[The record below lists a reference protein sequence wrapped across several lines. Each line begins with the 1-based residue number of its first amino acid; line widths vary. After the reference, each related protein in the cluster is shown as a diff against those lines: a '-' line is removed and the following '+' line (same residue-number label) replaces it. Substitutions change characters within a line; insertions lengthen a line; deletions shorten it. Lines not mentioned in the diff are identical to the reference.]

1 LEQHNIVLTLAPATA
16 LVGAFFFIIMTEN
29 KFTYV
34 QYSAIRGMYKIG
46 FTRKSNG
53 EDRRK
58 SGTIYLP
65 DLCIICICSFETI
78 TESQLKKMYQ
88 NKRQDG
94 EWFDLNEVD
103 LNKIKS
109 IMAKDDEYFD
119 SELMLDKLKLQ
130 IGMLCELQ
138 YRKGLQ
144 HGADFT
150 KRQWITDKEISDFRH
165 KGYPEGFSIIQDP
178 ISKFKWKNNERILM
192 EMDSR
197 FETLKYLLQSKNYEE
212 FLNHSLSLQW
222 HKKLWKDY
230 NSNDLKQ
237 SIKNRF

>member
-1 LEQHNIVLTLAPATA
+1 
-16 LVGAFFFIIMTEN
+16 MTEN

-34 QYSAIRGMYKIG
+34 QYSAIRGKYKIG

-53 EDRRK
+53 ENRRK
-58 SGTIYLP
+58 SGLIYLP
-65 DLCIICICSFETI
+65 DLCIICICSFEII
-78 TESQLKKMYQ
+78 TESDLKKMYQ
-88 NKRQDG
+88 HKREKG
-94 EWFDLNEVD
+94 TEWFDLNQED

-130 IGMLCELQ
+130 IGMLCEMQ

-150 KRQWITDKEISDFRH
+150 KRKWITHQEISDFRH
-165 KGYPEGFSIIQDP
+165 KGYVEGFTIVEDP
-178 ISKFKWKNNERILM
+178 VIKKRKYKLNERVIW
-192 EMDSR
+192 EIDER
-197 FETLKYLLQSKNYEE
+197 FATLKALLESQDYQEFINYVMD
-212 FLNHSLSLQW
+212 LQLD
-222 HKKLWKDY
+222 KELWYDY

-237 SIKNRF
+237 SLKNINK

>member
-1 LEQHNIVLTLAPATA
+1 MSSYWGI
-16 LVGAFFFIIMTEN
+16 FFTTMTEN

-34 QYSAIRGMYKIG
+34 QYSAIRGLYKIG

-53 EDRRK
+53 ENRRK

-78 TESQLKKMYQ
+78 TESELHKMYE

-94 EWFDLNEVD
+94 EWFDLNESD

-150 KRQWITDKEISDFRH
+150 KRKWITDDEICNFRI
-165 KGYPEGFSIIQDP
+165 KGSSEGFTNIQDP
-178 ISKFKWKNNERILM
+178 ISKRKWKDNERVKM
-192 EMDSR
+192 EIDNR
-197 FETLKYLLQSKNYEE
+197 FATLRSLLESNDYIE
-212 FLNHSLSLQW
+212 FINNCMTLQW
-222 HKKLWKDY
+222 DKKWWYDY
-230 NSNDLKQ
+230 DSNDIKQ
-237 SIKNRF
+237 VIKHRN

>member
-1 LEQHNIVLTLAPATA
+1 VPLW
-16 LVGAFFFIIMTEN
+16 AFLILLIMTEN

-34 QYSAIRGMYKIG
+34 QYSAIRGKYKIG

-58 SGTIYLP
+58 SGLIYLP
-65 DLCIICICSFETI
+65 DLCIICICSFEII
-78 TESQLKKMYQ
+78 TESDLKKMYQ
-88 NKRQDG
+88 HKREKG
-94 EWFDLNEVD
+94 TEWFDLNEED

-150 KRQWITDKEISDFRH
+150 KRKWITDDEICNFRI
-165 KGYPEGFSIIQDP
+165 KGSLEGFTNIQDP
-178 ISKFKWKNNERILM
+178 ISKRKWKDNERVKM
-192 EMDSR
+192 EIDNR
-197 FETLKYLLQSKNYEE
+197 FATLRSLLESNDYIE
-212 FLNHSLSLQW
+212 FINNCMTLQW
-222 HKKLWKDY
+222 DKKWWYDY
-230 NSNDLKQ
+230 DSNDIKQ
-237 SIKNRF
+237 VIKHRN

>member
-1 LEQHNIVLTLAPATA
+1 MDSYPLSI
-16 LVGAFFFIIMTEN
+16 FFIPMIEN

-34 QYSAIRGMYKIG
+34 QYSAIRGKYKIG

-58 SGTIYLP
+58 SGLIYLP
-65 DLCIICICSFETI
+65 DLCIICICNFEII
-78 TESQLKKMYQ
+78 TESDLKKMYQ
-88 NKRQDG
+88 HKREKG
-94 EWFDLNEVD
+94 TEWFDLNEED

-109 IMAKDDEYFD
+109 IMAKDDEFFD

-150 KRQWITDKEISDFRH
+150 KRKWITDDEICNFRI
-165 KGYPEGFSIIQDP
+165 KGYSEAFTNIQDP
-178 ISKFKWKNNERILM
+178 ISKRRWKDNERVKM
-192 EMDSR
+192 EIDDR
-197 FETLKYLLQSKNYEE
+197 FRTLKSLLDSKDYTE
-212 FLNHSLSLQW
+212 FLNKCIGLQW
-222 HKKLWKDY
+222 NKRTWHDY
-230 NSNDLKQ
+230 NSTDLKT
-237 SIKNRF
+237 SLKLRNG

>member
-1 LEQHNIVLTLAPATA
+1 MSTYWGI
-16 LVGAFFFIIMTEN
+16 FFITMTEN

-34 QYSAIRGMYKIG
+34 QYSAIRGLYKIG

-53 EDRRK
+53 ENRRK

-78 TESQLKKMYQ
+78 SESELHKMYE
-88 NKRQDG
+88 NKRKDG
-94 EWFDLNEVD
+94 EWFDLNESD
-103 LNKIKS
+103 INKIKS
-109 IMAKDDEYFD
+109 IMAKDDEFFD

-150 KRQWITDKEISDFRH
+150 KRKWITHEEISDFRH
-165 KGYPEGFSIIQDP
+165 KGYREGFTNIKDP
-178 ISKFKWKNNERILM
+178 IRNRTYKLNERIKM
-192 EMDSR
+192 EIDER
-197 FETLKYLLQSKNYEE
+197 FATLKSLLESKDYTE
-212 FLNHSLSLQW
+212 FLNDCIHLQLD
-222 HKKLWKDY
+222 KELWYDY
-230 NSNDLKQ
+230 NSNDLKE
-237 SIKNRF
+237 SLKHKN

>member
-1 LEQHNIVLTLAPATA
+1 
-16 LVGAFFFIIMTEN
+16 MTEN

-34 QYSAIRGMYKIG
+34 QYSAIRGKYKIG

-58 SGTIYLP
+58 SGLIYLP

-78 TESQLKKMYQ
+78 TESELKKMYQ
-88 NKRQDG
+88 NKREKG
-94 EWFDLNEVD
+94 TEWFNLNEED

-150 KRQWITDKEISDFRH
+150 QRNWITNSEISDFRH
-165 KGYPEGFSIIQDP
+165 KGYQEGFTVKQDP
-178 ISKFKWKNNERILM
+178 VTKRKYKDNERIIW
-192 EMDSR
+192 EIDER
-197 FETLKYLLQSKNYEE
+197 YATLKSLLESKDYTE
-212 FLNHSLSLQW
+212 FINDCIHLQLD
-222 HKKLWKDY
+222 KELYYDY
-230 NSNDLKQ
+230 NSNDLKK
-237 SIKNRF
+237 SLKHKNG